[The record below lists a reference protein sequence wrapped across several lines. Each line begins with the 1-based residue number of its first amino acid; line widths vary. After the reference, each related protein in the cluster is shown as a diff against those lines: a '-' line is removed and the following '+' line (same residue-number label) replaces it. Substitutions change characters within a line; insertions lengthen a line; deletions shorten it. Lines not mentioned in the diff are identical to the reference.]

1 MKHCFKCNELNNNSV
16 VNCVNCSSSLTDV
29 EKLEDGLRPEDRQRF
44 KFISF
49 AGEGS
54 FGRVYRC
61 QDVKLQKIAAL
72 KLIKSECLGNELFI
86 DLFKRECEFS
96 KNIGEEHL
104 VSTLDFFVDGEYAY
118 SVMEF
123 IEGVELNLY
132 IKNKKSL
139 KLNEFKVIAAQIA
152 CGLHFFHYHGLIHC
166 DLKPS
171 NIMIND
177 ETLKVKLV
185 DFGLSH
191 FKFEENILDKDMIG
205 GTRGYM
211 SPEQEAGVK
220 ALTPA
225 SDIYSVG
232 VIYYELLTGVRPQ
245 YDADGELI
253 PPSAFCDVL
262 LSSDDQNYFNDE
274 SLDVDALSREVV
286 NTVDYLDLVV
296 IRCLQKE
303 PRSRFKSIE
312 ELKAVI
318 EKAGHDFKLDIV
330 FDKNHCPAAVSQNE
344 GDTGPSEK
352 SAPPLPACEGS
363 AIKKI
368 KHSTIMTKILAEP
381 EEQKTSKTLLMKYNK
396 PKVPKNSGNKSE
408 QTTEAAAGGSQANYT
423 KPSLKTL
430 ADDKPKK
437 RGTVYRGEKNDG
449 TYAVK
454 YALTAAGIAAA
465 AVAAYIIYSK
475 YLI

>member
-1 MKHCFKCNELNNNSV
+1 
-16 VNCVNCSSSLTDV
+16 LTDA
-29 EKLEDGLRPEDRQRF
+29 EKLEDSLKPEDRQRF

-61 QDVKLQKIAAL
+61 QDIKLQKIVAL

-104 VSTLDFFVDGEYAY
+104 VSTLDFCVDDEYAY
-118 SVMEF
+118 SVMEY
-123 IEGVELNLY
+123 IEGIELNLY
-132 IKNKKSL
+132 LKNKKSL
-139 KLNEFKVIAAQIA
+139 KLKEFKVIAAQIA

-232 VIYYELLTGVRPQ
+232 VIYYELLTGARPQ
-245 YDADGELI
+245 YDAEGELI

-274 SLDVDALSREVV
+274 SLDLDALSRDVV

-330 FDKNHCPAAVSQNE
+330 FDKNYSSAASDKSETAKADEVFSNE
-344 GDTGPSEK
+344 D
-352 SAPPLPACEGS
+352 AAREGS

-396 PKVPKNSGNKSE
+396 PKGPKSQDSKSE
-408 QTTEAAAGGSQANYT
+408 RTPESAAGSPQANYT
-423 KPSLKTL
+423 KPSLRNL
-430 ADDKPKK
+430 SEDKPKK
-437 RGTVYRGEKNDG
+437 TGTVYSGGKNEE
-449 TYAVK
+449 TNAFK

-465 AVAAYIIYSK
+465 AAAAYIIYSK